1 MKAPTLKTGIIAVG
15 GIGALAILYVIFSSF
30 VSSAHGPLDSYAVGT
45 MAKFRTVPEAPDQ
58 PQNTLLTDTGEE
70 LTLADKRGKI
80 VLVNF
85 WATWCA
91 PCVVEMP
98 YLDALQGRYGSDDF
112 EVVTISMDRRI
123 EEPLAFFEERALENL
138 NFYFDPG
145 MSIAFNEMG
154 SANRGLP
161 LTILYDRNGFE
172 IGRLAG
178 EAAWDSPEA
187 HALIEAALERY

>member
-1 MKAPTLKTGIIAVG
+1 MKTPTLKTGIITVV
-15 GIGALAILYVIFSSF
+15 GIGALGILYVIFSSF
-30 VSSAHGPLDSYAVGT
+30 VSSTQGPLDSYAVGE
-45 MAKFRTVPEAPDQ
+45 MSKFRTVPEPPEQ
-58 PQNTLLTDTGEE
+58 PQNTLVTDTGEE

-98 YLDALQGRYGSDDF
+98 YLNALQGRYGSDEF

-123 EEPLAFFEERALENL
+123 EEPLAFFEERELENL

-145 MSIAFNEMG
+145 MSIAFNVMG

-161 LTILYDRNGFE
+161 LTILYDRNGQE
-172 IGRLAG
+172 IGRVAG
-178 EAAWDSPEA
+178 EAEWDSPEA

>member
-1 MKAPTLKTGIIAVG
+1 MKTPTLKTGIITVV
-15 GIGALAILYVIFSSF
+15 GIGALGILYVIFSSF
-30 VSSAHGPLDSYAVGT
+30 VSSTHGPLDSYAVGE
-45 MAKFRTVPEAPDQ
+45 MSKFRTVPEPPEQ
-58 PQNTLLTDTGEE
+58 PQNTLVTDTGEE

-98 YLDALQGRYGSDDF
+98 YLNALEGRYGSDEF

-123 EEPLAFFEERALENL
+123 EEPLAFFEERELENL

-145 MSIAFNEMG
+145 MSIAFNVMG

-161 LTILYDRNGFE
+161 LTILYDRNGQE
-172 IGRLAG
+172 IGRVAG
-178 EAAWDSPEA
+178 EAEWDSPEA

>member
-1 MKAPTLKTGIIAVG
+1 MKAPSLKTGILTVG
-15 GIGALAILYVIFSSF
+15 AIGVLGILYVISSAL
-30 VSSAHGPLDSYAVGT
+30 VSSTHGPLDSYAVGA
-45 MAKFRTVPEAPDQ
+45 MSKFRTVPEAPEQ
-58 PQNTLLTDTGEE
+58 PRNTLITGEGE
-70 LTLADKRGKI
+70 EITLADKRGKI

-98 YLDALQGRYGSDDF
+98 YLNDLQGAYGSDNF

-123 EEPLAFFEERALENL
+123 EEPQAFFEEHELDHL

-145 MSIAFNEMG
+145 MSIAFGVMG

-161 LTILYDRNGFE
+161 LTILYDRNGIE
-172 IGRLAG
+172 IGRVAG
-178 EAAWDSPEA
+178 EAEWNSPEA
-187 HALIEAALERY
+187 YALIEAALERY

>member
-1 MKAPTLKTGIIAVG
+1 MKTPTLKTGIITVV
-15 GIGALAILYVIFSSF
+15 GIGALGILYVIFSSF
-30 VSSAHGPLDSYAVGT
+30 VSSTQGPLDSYAVGE
-45 MAKFRTVPEAPDQ
+45 MSKFRTVPEPPEQ
-58 PQNTLLTDTGEE
+58 PQNTLVTDTGEE
-70 LTLADKRGKI
+70 LTLADKHGKI

-98 YLDALQGRYGSDDF
+98 YLNALEGRYGSEEF

-123 EEPLAFFEERALENL
+123 EEPLAFFEERELDNL
-138 NFYFDPG
+138 DFYFDPG
-145 MSIAFNEMG
+145 MSIAFNVMG

-161 LTILYDRNGFE
+161 LTILYDRNGQE
-172 IGRLAG
+172 IGRVAG
-178 EAAWDSPEA
+178 EAEWDSPEA

>member
-1 MKAPTLKTGIIAVG
+1 MKTPTLKTGIIAVG

-30 VSSAHGPLDSYAVGT
+30 VSSTQGPLDSYAVGE
-45 MAKFRTVPEAPDQ
+45 MSKFRTVPEPPEQ
-58 PQNTLLTDTGEE
+58 PQNTLVTDTGEE

-98 YLDALQGRYGSDDF
+98 YLNALEGRYGSDEF

-123 EEPLAFFEERALENL
+123 EEPLAFFEERELDNL

-145 MSIAFNEMG
+145 MSIAFNVMG

-161 LTILYDRNGFE
+161 LTILYDRNGQE
-172 IGRLAG
+172 IGRVAG
-178 EAAWDSPEA
+178 EAEWDSPEA

>member
-1 MKAPTLKTGIIAVG
+1 MKTPTLKTGIITVV
-15 GIGALAILYVIFSSF
+15 GIGALGILYVIFSSF
-30 VSSAHGPLDSYAVGT
+30 VSSTQGPLDSYAVGE
-45 MAKFRTVPEAPDQ
+45 MSKFRTVPEPPEQ
-58 PQNTLLTDTGEE
+58 PQNTLVTDTGEE
-70 LTLADKRGKI
+70 LTLADKHGKI

-98 YLDALQGRYGSDDF
+98 YLNALEGRYGSDEF

-123 EEPLAFFEERALENL
+123 EEPLAFFEERELDNL
-138 NFYFDPG
+138 DFYFDPG
-145 MSIAFNEMG
+145 MSIAFNVMG

-161 LTILYDRNGFE
+161 LTILYDRNGQE
-172 IGRLAG
+172 IGRVAG
-178 EAAWDSPEA
+178 EAEWDSPEA

>member
-1 MKAPTLKTGIIAVG
+1 MKTPTLKTGIITVV
-15 GIGALAILYVIFSSF
+15 GIGALGILYVIFSSF
-30 VSSAHGPLDSYAVGT
+30 VSSTQGPLDSYAVGE
-45 MAKFRTVPEAPDQ
+45 MSKFRTVPEPPEQ
-58 PQNTLLTDTGEE
+58 PQNTLVTDTGEE

-98 YLDALQGRYGSDDF
+98 YLNALEGRYGSDEF

-123 EEPLAFFEERALENL
+123 EEPLAFFEERELDNL

-145 MSIAFNEMG
+145 MSIAFNVMG

-161 LTILYDRNGFE
+161 LTILYDRNGQE
-172 IGRLAG
+172 IGRVAG
-178 EAAWDSPEA
+178 EAEWDSPEA

>member
-1 MKAPTLKTGIIAVG
+1 MKAPSLKTGILTVG
-15 GIGALAILYVIFSSF
+15 AIGVLGILYVISSAL
-30 VSSAHGPLDSYAVGT
+30 VSSTHGPLDSYAVGA
-45 MAKFRTVPEAPDQ
+45 MSKFRTVPEAPEQ
-58 PQNTLLTDTGEE
+58 PRNTLITGDGEE
-70 LTLADKRGKI
+70 ITLADMRGKI
-80 VLVNF
+80 LLVNF

-98 YLDALQGRYGSDDF
+98 YLNALQGAYGSDDF

-123 EEPLAFFEERALENL
+123 EEPQAFFEEYGL
-138 NFYFDPG
+138 NHLSFYFDPG
-145 MSIAFNEMG
+145 MSIAFGVMG

-161 LTILYDRNGFE
+161 LTILYDCNGLE

-178 EAAWDSPEA
+178 EAEWDSPEA

>member
-1 MKAPTLKTGIIAVG
+1 MTRAMRFVVLYM
-15 GIGALAILYVIFSSF
+15 ALALGANAAAAQALSDLVPADMRGLVIHDAPQPVTDAPF
-30 VSSAHGPLDSYAVGT
+30 LDMQDAEGRLSDY
-45 MAKFRTVPEAPDQ
+45 
-58 PQNTLLTDTGEE
+58 
-70 LTLADKRGKI
+70 RGRVV
-80 VLVNF
+80 VLNF

-98 YLDALQGRYGSDDF
+98 YLDALEGRYGSDDF

-145 MSIAFNEMG
+145 MSIAFGVMG

-178 EAAWDSPEA
+178 EAEWDSPEA